1 VKKKKKKKKKKK
13 IKEKKKFTN
22 KKYMALP
29 LIEFILILKFQ
40 LLVISGDE
48 SRLKNT
54 KQIADDHLINL
65 VGVSGGKPQRDEA
78 GKEETQFFQFEMIR

>member
-1 VKKKKKKKKKKK
+1 
-13 IKEKKKFTN
+13 
-22 KKYMALP
+22 MALP

-40 LLVISGDE
+40 LLVISVDE

-54 KQIADDHLINL
+54 KQIAYDHLINL

-78 GKEETQFFQFEMIR
+78 GKVELLEYQFFQFEMIRSKEK